1 MNNDQIIG
9 LIMSFLALLGILL
22 EFFFLI
28 IQPLADSSILSSLPS
43 TQYWALAIPLFLGVL
58 GVLSIILWI
67 GMTMYRTPPP
77 EAWDFEDF
85 ENSNTEEN

>member
-28 IQPLADSSILSSLPS
+28 IQPLTDSSILSSLPS

-85 ENSNTEEN
+85 EDANTEEN